1 MVNREIRGEWQVIR
15 DKDYSGGGYYRCN
28 LCGQRYS
35 FGAYHEL
42 NEERYCPNCGANMGS
57 EEAEELRRVILC
69 KDCKFFEVDHFS
81 NIFGAPI
88 IVAHNICGRL
98 EIASKPDGF
107 CFLAIPKDSED
118 LTKDNNK
125 A

>member
-1 MVNREIRGEWQVIR
+1 MDNRKRKGKWQKR
-15 DKDYSGGGYYRCN
+15 KDKDYAGDGYYRCN
-28 LCGQRYS
+28 ICGQRYS
-35 FGAYHEL
+35 FGAYFEL
-42 NEERYCPNCGANMGS
+42 DNEHYCPNCGANMGS
-57 EEAEELRRVILC
+57 DEAAELRRVILC

-88 IVAHNICGRL
+88 IAAHNICSRL

-107 CFLAIPKDSED
+107 CFLASPKDSEE
-118 LTKDNNK
+118 LTKDEEE

>member
-1 MVNREIRGEWQVIR
+1 MR
-15 DKDYSGGGYYRCN
+15 DLDEVR
-28 LCGQRYS
+28 
-35 FGAYHEL
+35 
-42 NEERYCPNCGANMGS
+42 
-57 EEAEELRRVILC
+57 EELIKILSEPDEEGEAPGVVRRVTLC

-81 NIFGAPI
+81 NIFGPPI

-107 CFLAIPKDSED
+107 CFLASPKDSEE
-118 LTKDNNK
+118 LTKNEDK

>member
-1 MVNREIRGEWQVIR
+1 MDNKEV
-15 DKDYSGGGYYRCN
+15 
-28 LCGQRYS
+28 
-35 FGAYHEL
+35 
-42 NEERYCPNCGANMGS
+42 
-57 EEAEELRRVILC
+57 RRVILC

-81 NIFGAPI
+81 NIFGPPI

-107 CFLAIPKDSED
+107 CFLASPKDSEE
-118 LTKDNNK
+118 LTKCEGE